1 MPLRNVF
8 ILIAVCLTTW
18 GVLHAQKPFRDYS
31 GENTEYAHGQI
42 PLPEDWDQ
50 PAEFVRA
57 RLKYTS
63 VGVLHPGHHTGLWGW
78 GTDYPLGDRHFLEG
92 LRRLTLINARSVE
105 QVVELDGSDDI
116 FNYPFLYGVEVGHW
130 KLFNDEADQF
140 KEYLARGGFFM
151 TDDFHGTIEWEN
163 FMKSLGKV
171 ISSRPVVDID
181 NTDAVFHVL
190 YDLDD
195 RYQIPGAQYLYSHIP
210 YEFDGF
216 EPKWRAVYDDE
227 GRIMMAI
234 CHNMDISDAIENSD
248 DPRYPA
254 EWAGMA
260 YRISANYVTYALT
273 H

>member
-1 MPLRNVF
+1 MRLRTVF
-8 ILIAVCLTTW
+8 LFIAVCLTTW
-18 GVLHAQKPFRDYS
+18 GVVQAQNPFRDYS
-31 GENTEYAHGQI
+31 GDNTEYAPGQI

-50 PAEFVRA
+50 PAEFTRA

-63 VGVLHPGHHTGLWGW
+63 VGILHPGNHTGRWGW
-78 GTDYPLGDRHFLEG
+78 GTDYPLGDRHFLQG
-92 LRRLTLINARSVE
+92 LRRLTLIDARSVE
-105 QVVELDGSDDI
+105 QVVELDETDDI
-116 FNYPFLYGVEVGHW
+116 FNWPFLYGVEVGHW
-130 KLFNDEADQF
+130 KLFDDEASQF
-140 KEYLARGGFFM
+140 KEYLDRGGFFM

-163 FMKSLGKV
+163 FMKSLRKV

-195 RYQIPGAQYLYSHIP
+195 RVQIPGAQYLYSHVP
-210 YEFDGF
+210 WEFDGF
-216 EPKWRAVYDDE
+216 EPKWRAVYDDQ

-254 EWAGMA
+254 DWSGMA
-260 YRISANYVTYALT
+260 YRSPRTM
-273 H
+273 